1 MKILIYSYN
10 YAPEPIGIAPLMTE
24 LAEGMAARGHEV
36 RVLTGMPNYPER
48 SIYPAYRGKLFCRES
63 INGVR
68 IDRCYVRVRPKL
80 GLIGRMILDGSFIVT
95 SFVRSLNFWRP
106 DVILFT
112 SPPLPACI
120 PVWILAK
127 LKGCP
132 TVLSLQD
139 ILPEAAV
146 ITGLV
151 TNRKAIWVFKQLE
164 RFCYWSADAI
174 VAIAEGFVDNLRDRK
189 GIAPERIELIY
200 NWADVDAIR
209 PMDRETPFRR
219 ELGLSGKFVVLY
231 AGNISLTQGIETVIK
246 AAALLK
252 GRPEAAEVRFAIV
265 GEKKRL
271 EGLRERCR
279 EAGVEGLVVLREFV
293 PRAERPQMLAS
304 ADVGLIVQKKNV
316 VAFNM
321 PSKTQG
327 IMASGRA
334 IVASVPGNGTAAQAV
349 RDADAGVV
357 VQPENPQALLD
368 AVLALHHDRDQTAV
382 YGRSGRS
389 YAEAEYSDRVAL
401 DRYENLFLRLT
412 GARDLKSPPIASS
425 ETS

>member
-24 LAEGMAARGHEV
+24 LAEGLAARGHEV

-48 SIYPAYRGKLFCRES
+48 QIHRAYRGKLYARERV
-63 INGVR
+63 NGVR

-80 GLIGRMILDGSFIVT
+80 GLVGRMVLDGSFVLT
-95 SFVRSLNFWRP
+95 SFVRSLGLWRP

-112 SPPLPACI
+112 SPPLPVCVPA
-120 PVWILAK
+120 WILGK

-146 ITGLV
+146 ATGLV
-151 TNRKAIWVFKQLE
+151 KSQKAIRVFEQLE

-174 VAIAEGFVDNLRDRK
+174 VAIAEGFMDNLRDRK
-189 GIAPERIELIY
+189 GIAADKIELIY
-200 NWADVDAIR
+200 NWADVDTIV
-209 PMDRETPFRR
+209 PMDPDTPFRR
-219 ELGLSGKFVVLY
+219 DNGLSGKFVALY
-231 AGNISLTQGIETVIK
+231 AGNIALTQGIETVVK

-252 GRPEAAEVRFAIV
+252 GRPEAETVRFVIV
-265 GEKKRL
+265 GM
-271 EGLRERCR
+271 RERLAELQTLCR
-279 EAGVEGLVVLREFV
+279 DKGVEDLVILREFV
-293 PRAERPQMLAS
+293 PPQERPQMLAA
-304 ADVGLIVQKKNV
+304 ADVGLVVQKRNV

-334 IVASVPGNGTAAQAV
+334 IVASVPLTGTAARAV
-349 RDADAGVV
+349 TEAKAGVV
-357 VQPENPQALLD
+357 VPPEDPQALLD
-368 AVLALHHDRDQTAV
+368 AVLALHHDRDRAIA
-382 YGRSGRS
+382 YGKAGRQWAEAKYS
-389 YAEAEYSDRVAL
+389 YATAL
-401 DRYENLFLRLT
+401 DRYEALFQRLAK
-412 GARDLKSPPIASS
+412 GV
-425 ETS
+425 